1 MSRSISLA
9 PLVLPFSVL
18 YIQLNVNPMEKSKV
32 FVNGIKNIEMYFLH
46 SKNGF
51 HKIFINKRYPGL
63 NDWFGWVLYGMRS
76 KRERGE
82 MKTGS
87 ILQGIKGA
95 LRQKYGGREGYYRLF
110 FLLFASLSCAISIVN
125 KNEKK
130 QTFHFSLLSLKSTFL
145 AENFV
150 WQRNRMEGHTCHP

>member
-1 MSRSISLA
+1 
-9 PLVLPFSVL
+9 
-18 YIQLNVNPMEKSKV
+18 
-32 FVNGIKNIEMYFLH
+32 MYFLH

-63 NDWFGWVLYGMRS
+63 NDWMDGGT
-76 KRERGE
+76 RGE

-110 FLLFASLSCAISIVN
+110 FCILFTSLSCAISIV
-125 KNEKK
+125 KRQK
-130 QTFHFSLLSLKSTFL
+130 QTFHFTLLSLKSTFL
-145 AENFV
+145 AENIFV
-150 WQRNRMEGHTCHP
+150 YIFLGRNRMEGHTCYP